1 MSLSSA
7 PRRSRS
13 TSGRALLLT
22 AVTAAGALTLTA
34 CGDTDGGGSTSNG
47 SGINFVRGSGGVYNV
62 AKADRKPAPKL
73 DGATVDGGTLDV
85 ADLKGKVV
93 VLNVWGSWC
102 APCRAEAPH
111 FATVSKDLKSKG
123 VEFVGINIRNTT
135 QAAQAFDEEFGI
147 PYRSLHDPDSKLL
160 LRFPKGTLSLQTIPS
175 TLVLDRDGKIA
186 ARALIGLGE
195 DQLRKMIEPIA
206 AEK

>member
-1 MSLSSA
+1 MSLSRA
-7 PRRSRS
+7 PRRRS
-13 TSGRALLLT
+13 NRGRASLLT
-22 AVTAAGALTLTA
+22 AVTVASALALTA
-34 CGDTDGGGSTSNG
+34 CGGSDGGGATGG
-47 SGINFVRGSGGVYNV
+47 SGTNFVQSDGGISRV
-62 AKADRKPAPKL
+62 AKADRAPAPKL
-73 DGATVDGGTLDV
+73 DGKTIEGDTLDV
-85 ADLKGKVV
+85 TSLKGKVV

-111 FATVSKDLKSKG
+111 FAKVSKELKPRG

-135 QAAQAFDEEFGI
+135 SAAKEFDEEFGI
-147 PYRSLHDPDSKLL
+147 DYPSLHDPDSKLL

-175 TLVLDRDGKIA
+175 TLVLDREGKIA

-195 DQLRKMIEPIA
+195 DQLRKLIAPVA

>member
-1 MSLSSA
+1 MSLSRA
-7 PRRSRS
+7 PRRRRS

-22 AVTAAGALTLTA
+22 AVTAVGALTLTA
-34 CGDTDGGGSTSNG
+34 CGESEVGGAS
-47 SGINFVRGSGGVYNV
+47 RGSGTNFVTSKDTGTSTV
-62 AKADRKPAPKL
+62 AKGKRTPAPKL
-73 DGATVDGGTLDV
+73 DGKTVDGGTLDV

-111 FATVSKDLKSKG
+111 FAKVAKDLKPKG
-123 VEFVGINIRNTT
+123 VEFVGINIRNTP
-135 QAAQAFDEEFGI
+135 QAAQAFDDRFGI
-147 PYRSLHDPDSKLL
+147 PYPSLHDPDSKLL

-175 TLVLDRDGKIA
+175 TLVLDREGKIA
-186 ARALIGLGE
+186 ARALIGLNE
-195 DQLRKMIEPIA
+195 EQLRKMIDPVA